1 MVIRKQAA
9 LTMNEA
15 KRREYKLYQY
25 TGLGVNMH
33 YGVHN
38 PSWVNMRR
46 AIVERVLMVEGRN
59 GEL

>member
-1 MVIRKQAA
+1 MVVKKQAA
-9 LTMNEA
+9 STTKEA

-25 TGLGVNMH
+25 TGLGVNQH

-38 PSWVNMRR
+38 PSWINMRR
-46 AIVERVLMVEGRN
+46 AIMERVLMVEGRT